1 VLFGYKE
8 EKLCGSAR
16 DMFLVFPSFTIKNS
30 KLKIG
35 GRFKTG
41 PKENILMSDENSQK
55 GTPDPE
61 RVKVLSNLP
70 KEIVEQ
76 LSKEEVNAFLFED
89 LWPDSLRDKLKDFM
103 E

>member
-1 VLFGYKE
+1 
-8 EKLCGSAR
+8 
-16 DMFLVFPSFTIKNS
+16 MT
-30 KLKIG
+30 
-35 GRFKTG
+35 
-41 PKENILMSDENSQK
+41 DEDRK
-55 GTPDPE
+55 KATPDPE

>member
-1 VLFGYKE
+1 
-8 EKLCGSAR
+8 
-16 DMFLVFPSFTIKNS
+16 
-30 KLKIG
+30 
-35 GRFKTG
+35 
-41 PKENILMSDENSQK
+41 MSDENRLK

-76 LSKEEVNAFLFED
+76 LTKEEVNAFLFEEF
-89 LWPDSLRDKLKDFM
+89 WPDSLRDKLKDFM

>member
-1 VLFGYKE
+1 
-8 EKLCGSAR
+8 
-16 DMFLVFPSFTIKNS
+16 MN
-30 KLKIG
+30 
-35 GRFKTG
+35 
-41 PKENILMSDENSQK
+41 DENRQK

-76 LSKEEVNAFLFED
+76 LTKEEVDAFLFED